1 MLNLSLSFLIFKQ
14 RDLRKFY
21 NIKGFGFTL
30 ESCIQLILIS
40 RTSLNFSI
48 LDGLNELPLDINSL
62 E

>member
-1 MLNLSLSFLIFKQ
+1 MLNLSLSLFILRQ
-14 RDLRKFY
+14 RNLRKFY
-21 NIKGFGFTL
+21 NIQGFGFTL
-30 ESCIQLILIS
+30 ESSTQLILIA